1 MPLLNYKTMKDFI
14 IIKKEICDK
23 QNRKHF
29 KKAIKDITILALA
42 SNAAIFAFVKI
53 ALWIWN

>member
-1 MPLLNYKTMKDFI
+1 MPLLNYKTMKDYI

-29 KKAIKDITILALA
+29 KKAIRDITILAFA
-42 SNAAIFAFVKI
+42 YYIAIFAFVKI
-53 ALWIWN
+53 AFWIWR